1 MDRPSAERGDGT
13 LLARLRDVEVAF
25 STAGW
30 LTAGPP
36 VKILQHVDLDIRAG
50 ESLALVGES
59 GGGKS
64 TLARLL
70 VGLLKPTAGS
80 VEVMGF
86 DLSRLHRR
94 QRLPLYR
101 RVQMVFQDPRGSLD
115 ERWRG
120 RALLAEMRR
129 LHGLD
134 DDDSTL
140 IRLLSEVGLSADT
153 LERFPHQLSGG
164 QRQRLA
170 LARALAVE
178 PRLLIADEPVS
189 ALDLSTQAHI
199 LRLLR
204 QLQQRRHLTLVLVSH
219 DLETVAACCDRVAV
233 MYLGRIV
240 EILPARHLRQA
251 RHPYTRA
258 LLDSLPSSQP
268 SQRRPRKAIVGEAPS
283 FRQPPSGCPFHP
295 RCTVAESRC
304 RHHMPAL
311 EDLATRHRLAC
322 HHPLEPPGKTS

>member
-1 MDRPSAERGDGT
+1 MSETAAGSAVGP
-13 LLARLRDVEVAF
+13 LARLRGVEMAFPVAGRLG
-25 STAGW
+25 AKAP
-30 LTAGPP
+30 L
-36 VKILQHVDLDIRAG
+36 KILQHIDLDILAG

-70 VGLLKPTAGS
+70 VGLLTPTAGRL
-80 VEVMGF
+80 EVVGF
-86 DLSRLHRR
+86 DLRRLHRR
-94 QRLPLYR
+94 QRRPFYR
-101 RVQMVFQDPRGSLD
+101 QVQMVFQDPRGSLD

-120 RALLAEMRR
+120 RALLAEMCR

-134 DDDSTL
+134 DGDE
-140 IRLLSEVGLSADT
+140 RLTQLLTEVGLSADI

-204 QLQQRRHLTLVLVSH
+204 QLQRQRDLTLVLVSH

-240 EILPARHLRQA
+240 EVLAARRLRQA

-258 LLDSLPSSQP
+258 LLDSLPTADP
-268 SQRRPRKAIVGEAPS
+268 SRRRPRRPLVGEAPS
-283 FRQPPSGCPFHP
+283 FRRPPSGCPFHP
-295 RCTVAESRC
+295 RCAVAQPHCRQLAPSLETVDE
-304 RHHMPAL
+304 
-311 EDLATRHRLAC
+311 THRLAC
-322 HHPLEPPGKTS
+322 YHPL

>member
-1 MDRPSAERGDGT
+1 MPEVVDPRGDGT
-13 LLARLRDVEVAF
+13 ILARLRGVEMAF
-25 STAGW
+25 PTRGW
-30 LTAGPP
+30 LGAEPP
-36 VKILQHVDLDIRAG
+36 VKILQNIDLEIRAG

-70 VGLLKPTAGS
+70 VGLLKATAGS
-80 VEVMGF
+80 VEVMGY
-86 DLSRLHRR
+86 DLSRLHRN

-101 RVQMVFQDPRGSLD
+101 QLQMVFQDPSGSLD

-120 RALLAEMRR
+120 RALLSEMRR

-134 DDDSTL
+134 AEDETL
-140 IRLLSEVGLSADT
+140 IRLLTEVGLSADT

-204 QLQQRRHLTLVLVSH
+204 QLQAHRNLTLVLVSH

-240 EILPARHLRQA
+240 EVLPAGHLRRA
-251 RHPYTRA
+251 RHPYSRA
-258 LLDSLPSSQP
+258 LLDSLPSSRP
-268 SQRRPRKAIVGEAPS
+268 SERRLRQAIVGEAPS
-283 FRQPPSGCPFHP
+283 FRQPPPGCPFQP
-295 RCTVAESRC
+295 RCGVAEARC
-304 RHHMPAL
+304 RQQVPVL
-311 EDLATRHRLAC
+311 EADADGNRLAC
-322 HHPLEPPGKTS
+322 HYPLSS